1 VRTVLLV
8 AFHFPPLT
16 GSSGIQRTLRFAQYL
31 PEFGWRPVVV
41 TAVTSAYESADPR
54 TLDQIPGGCEVIRA
68 PALDTARHLSI
79 GGRYPGF
86 LAVPD
91 RWASWS
97 WAGGWIAA
105 RAARRF
111 GAQAVWS
118 TYPIATAHRIG
129 EQASRRSG
137 LPWIADFRDPMA
149 QDGYPAD
156 PARWRAYRAI
166 EDAAAQRAA
175 RMVFVTPGALRIYR
189 ERFPDA
195 PERRFALI
203 ENGFDESAFASART
217 AEPPPTAGRPLV
229 ILHSGIVYPTER
241 DPANLV
247 RAVANLDRDGS
258 IRRGELLLRFRAPVH
273 DELILGL
280 ARAHGVAD
288 YFEVLP
294 PVPYR
299 DALAEMTASDG
310 LLAMQAANCNEQ
322 IPAKVYEYLRASR
335 PILGLADPRGDT
347 GRMLGE
353 VGCPYVAALESEADV
368 TACLAGYLRAL
379 RAGSAT
385 VVARSQAERFSRR
398 SLTGRLAQLLDE
410 VCAERQRS

>member
-1 VRTVLLV
+1 MRTVLLI

-41 TAVTSAYESADPR
+41 TATTGAYESADPR
-54 TLDQIPGGCEVIRA
+54 TLDQIPAGCEVVRA
-68 PALDTARHLSI
+68 PALDAARHLSI

-111 GAQAVWS
+111 AAQAVWS
-118 TYPIATAHRIG
+118 TYPIATAHLIG
-129 EQASRRSG
+129 EQAARRSG

-166 EDAAAQRAA
+166 EQAAAERAA

-195 PERRFALI
+195 PADRFALI
-203 ENGFDESAFASART
+203 ENGFDESAFAAAVASAPSRP
-217 AEPPPTAGRPLV
+217 EGRPLV
-229 ILHSGIVYPTER
+229 LLHSGIVYPAER
-241 DPANLV
+241 DPTNLV
-247 RAVANLDRDGS
+247 RAIANLDRDGT
-258 IRRGELLLRFRAPVH
+258 IRRGDLTLRFRAPVH
-273 DELILGL
+273 ADLILGL
-280 ARAHGVAD
+280 ANAQGVAD

-299 DALAEMTASDG
+299 EALAEMAASDG

-322 IPAKVYEYLRASR
+322 IPAKVYEYLRAGR
-335 PILGLADPRGDT
+335 PILGLADPQGDT
-347 GRMLGE
+347 GRLLSGL
-353 VGCPYVAALESEADV
+353 GCPHVAALESEADV
-368 TACLAGYLRAL
+368 TACLAAYLRAL
-379 RAGSAT
+379 RAGAAS
-385 VVARSQAERFSRR
+385 VVPRSEAERFSRR
-398 SLTGRLAQLLDE
+398 ALTGRLAQLLDD
-410 VCAERQRS
+410 VCTEPPRS